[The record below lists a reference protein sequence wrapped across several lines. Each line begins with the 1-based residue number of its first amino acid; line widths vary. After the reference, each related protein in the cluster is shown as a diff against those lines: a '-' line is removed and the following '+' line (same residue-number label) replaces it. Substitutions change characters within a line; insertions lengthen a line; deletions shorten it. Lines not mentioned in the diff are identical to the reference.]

1 MPLADGVKLG
11 SVYLPPTTR
20 QVITI
25 SSPSC
30 FGPNCVPFSWRPQ
43 RSSMSGCSGS
53 TKIAKQKKKEA
64 VSEGGRER
72 ESTAGGTLWVLTAR
86 TPAQA
91 GRQPG
96 GTSLFSILTYYRQIE
111 TEALRLGCAKVH
123 TTTVNALIMTFD
135 ILQNSS
141 TIIV

>member
-91 GRQPG
+91 GRQAG
-96 GTSLFSILTYYRQIE
+96 SQEARHCFRYSLITDKLKRKLCVWAVRKSTRQ
-111 TEALRLGCAKVH
+111 R
-123 TTTVNALIMTFD
+123 
-135 ILQNSS
+135 
-141 TIIV
+141 